1 MGGEETKINCP
12 LSNTSQNNGFTL
24 LELLVAM
31 ALLVILSGALYGTYF
46 SLMNG
51 RESAVSGME
60 ARRELRTTL
69 DMLRREIASAYF
81 KPQSNSQGN
90 RLCFVVE
97 DRDFFG
103 KPASTLHFTAI
114 APPSGDPQPHSDL
127 MDLTYKPVEKDNN
140 KIVLT
145 REAHDFYYLNV
156 KPYPYPQMEELEG
169 FLVEC
174 QGTGGK
180 WVRTWDTNAALN
192 SGLPKA
198 VRITLQVKDGEK
210 IVEYTATVKTRIVP

>member
-1 MGGEETKINCP
+1 M
-12 LSNTSQNNGFTL
+12 QNKGFTL

-31 ALLVILSGALYGTYF
+31 ALLVILTGALYGTYF
-46 SLMNG
+46 SVMNG

-69 DMLRREIASAYF
+69 DMLRREIASAYYNN
-81 KPQSNSQGN
+81 KNKNSQAKKKQF
-90 RLCFVVE
+90 FVVE

-103 KPASTLHFTAI
+103 KPASTISFTAI
-114 APPSGDPQPHSDL
+114 APPGNDSQSGSDL
-127 MDLTYKPVEKDNN
+127 VELKYQPIEKDN

-145 REAHDFYYLNV
+145 RQAKDFYLDV

-174 QGTGGK
+174 QEVGGK
-180 WVRTWDTNAALN
+180 WVRTWDTALN
-192 SGLPKA
+192 SALPKQ
-198 VRITLQVKDGEK
+198 VRVTLRVKEGDK
-210 IVEYTATVKTRIVP
+210 IAEYTAIASPRIKGP